1 MMIMITQVD
10 GMIGIQVLFTLA
22 PPGVKAELTFGKR
35 PQRQNARCQWLPALA
50 GPGTFLFG
58 VALLLSS
65 AGGISPDQVTIIF
78 ARPSSKFCASAAVG
92 HVAAPPLHKKRCF
105 QLQLKSVEQ
114 K

>member
-65 AGGISPDQVTIIF
+65 AGGISPFRPDQITIIF
-78 ARPSSKFCASAAVG
+78 SRPSSKFCASAAVG
-92 HVAAPPLHKKRCF
+92 HVAASESVF